1 MKKRLR
7 LTVKPPMS
15 KRATE
20 DQPIIETDLVK
31 SEADKLM
38 WDSVCRVFLRNDL
51 GDLRPELRSE
61 AYDEA
66 HLWYASH
73 PTATACELQTETRRI
88 ADRIRYPYRPDRQRT
103 VALEHKTD
111 EDGTSVQVNDN
122 VSLKSPGITFGD
134 DDQTS
139 HGNRRSD
146 SVKVNRAP
154 GSEVSRVLNLDL
166 PQLKQWGEELFENLY
181 HVYYFIVGRVLTDEE
196 QGFYWG
202 YEWKALPRTN
212 ANRKPYSRLKKKVDS
227 RLQEESPVPFQIM
240 VAMFRADTYRH
251 GITSYFKMP
260 AGTPIDLQ
268 ALTDAEPTD

>member
-7 LTVKPPMS
+7 TTAKPPMS
-15 KRATE
+15 KRWTE
-20 DQPIIETDLVK
+20 EQPIIETRTVQT
-31 SEADKLM
+31 EADKLM
-38 WDSVCRVFLRNDL
+38 WDAVCRVFLRNDL
-51 GDLRPELRSE
+51 GDLRTELRSE

-66 HLWYASH
+66 HLWYAAH
-73 PTATACELQTETRRI
+73 PTASLDELQVETSRI
-88 ADRIRYPYRPDRQRT
+88 ADRIRYAHRPDRNRT

-154 GSEVSRVLNLDL
+154 GSEPERVLNLDL
-166 PQLKQWGEELFENLY
+166 PQLKAWNEELFKNLY
-181 HVYYFIVGRVLTDEE
+181 QLYYRIAGETMTNDDR
-196 QGFYWG
+196 GFFFAYW
-202 YEWKALPRTN
+202 WRLLPRSE
-212 ANRKPYSRLKKKVDS
+212 ANRTRYSRLKKKVDS
-227 RLQEESPVPFQIM
+227 WLQKEDVPVPLRISIAAFQTE
-240 VAMFRADTYRH
+240 TYQR
-251 GITSYFKMP
+251 GITRYFKMP

-268 ALTDAEPTD
+268 ALDDTD